1 MATLQFKRVTKDV
14 EYLPFDCGVDS
25 INEYVKNS
33 YYPTIMQQAYAYCIM
48 SNHIILGYYQILF
61 RELEL
66 DDFPDEISEYNADIK
81 EDKISSVH
89 IRYLAIEKKYQSN
102 KIGTNTLQVIIKD
115 IEQFAENWPI
125 RVIAIDARNDLVEW
139 YEKQGFKRMRK
150 NTVGQDISTE
160 AMYFDCMRF
169 SDELET
175 YLESQ
180 YE

>member
-1 MATLQFKRVTKDV
+1 MYIGEKYGNT
-14 EYLPFDCGVDS
+14 
-25 INEYVKNS
+25 
-33 YYPTIMQQAYAYCIM
+33 TIQAYAYCIM

-61 RELEL
+61 REIEL

-89 IRYLAIEKKYQSN
+89 IRYLAIEKKYQN
-102 KIGTNTLQVIIKD
+102 KKIGTNTLQVIIKD

-125 RVIAIDARNDLVEW
+125 RVITIDARNDLVEW

-160 AMYFDCMRF
+160 SMYFDCMRF

>member
-1 MATLQFKRVTKDV
+1 MSMLKTH
-14 EYLPFDCGVDS
+14 
-25 INEYVKNS
+25 
-33 YYPTIMQQAYAYCIM
+33 TIPRLC
-48 SNHIILGYYQILF
+48 N
-61 RELEL
+61 R
-66 DDFPDEISEYNADIK
+66 P
-81 EDKISSVH
+81 SVH

-125 RVIAIDARNDLVEW
+125 RVITIDARNDLVEW

-150 NTVGQDISTE
+150 NTVGQDISTV
-160 AMYFDCMRF
+160 AMYFDCMKF
-169 SDELET
+169 SHELET